1 MARLQ
6 DIADRL
12 GLSKATV
19 SRALNDY
26 PEVGASTRARVK
38 AVAQELGYLPNLSA
52 QRLATGQTGLIA
64 MVLHSEDGEVLDL
77 NHSKVMLQ
85 LTDHLQ
91 VSKLDLVFRMSAHG
105 DSLELYQ
112 RLARRGVVDA
122 MIVSAPR
129 PNDRRIAYLKENGL
143 PFVVY
148 GCDRKSPDYA
158 FYDVD
163 NEGGF
168 YQAANALIDAGHQR
182 IAILNGPERLYFARQ
197 RSNGFLNA
205 CSEKSLFIPEC
216 FVSFGALTDASGY
229 KQTKQ
234 MFLQQQYSPPSALLC
249 ASTLQ
254 AYGAYRALAELGF
267 IVGQD
272 VAVVAHDDVLPQWQ
286 AEQFHPPLSVV
297 QSDLTLAAQ
306 PLAEMVVKVLKGEN
320 PSTLQHIEQVQLI
333 LRESFCHATNNKEK
347 GWS

>member
-1 MARLQ
+1 MATLQ
-6 DIADRL
+6 DIANQL

-26 PEVGASTRARVK
+26 PEVGKATKARVK
-38 AVAQELGYLPNLSA
+38 EVAQALGYLPNLSA
-52 QRLATGQTGLIA
+52 QRLATGHTGLIA

-77 NHSKVMLQ
+77 NHSNVMLR

-91 VSKLDLVFRMSAHG
+91 SNKLDLVFRMSSHG

-129 PNDRRIAYLKENGL
+129 PKDRRITYLTQTNV

-148 GCDRKSPDYA
+148 GRDCKQPDYA

-163 NEGGF
+163 NEEGF
-168 YQAANALIDAGHQR
+168 YRAAKALIDAGHKR
-182 IAILNGPERLYFARQ
+182 LAILNGPERLYFARQ
-197 RSNGFLNA
+197 RSNGFLTA
-205 CSEKSLFIPEC
+205 CSDAGLFIPEC
-216 FVSFGALTDASGY
+216 FVSFGALTDSSGY
-229 KQTKQ
+229 QQTKHLY
-234 MFLQQQYSPPSALLC
+234 LQKQYTPPSALLC

-254 AYGAYRALAELGF
+254 AYGAYRALAELGYT
-267 IVGQD
+267 VGKD
-272 VAVVAHDDVLPQWQ
+272 VAVIAHDDVLPQWQ
-286 AEQFHPPLSVV
+286 AEQFTPPLSVV
-297 QSDLTLAAQ
+297 QSDLTHAAA
-306 PLAEMVVKVLKGEN
+306 PLANMIVSVLKGEK
-320 PSTLQHIEQVQLI
+320 PSTLQHIEVAELI
-333 LRESFCHATNNKEK
+333 VRESFCRAPNHKES